1 MKMRRLILSILL
13 SMGILVAEAQVN
25 IQFVPELQGRN
36 IDGLFNARIYSA
48 KAQRSVSLTI
58 TVTERKRGRVLTV
71 KTPAFSINP
80 GSSTIPAAAV
90 RPARLQFANN
100 SFSSQIQ
107 QSGTLPEGDYEYCFT
122 LTPEQG
128 GLDPESPAE
137 QCYSA
142 EVTPFSPLN
151 LTEPANQEKIC
162 LPRPM
167 FSWQP
172 SFPFVNGAAY
182 QLILTEIKERQTAT
196 EAINYNLPLI
206 SQNGIVSPAL
216 AFPASYKELKA
227 GKKYAWQVSLYKNQ
241 TVLNRSEIW
250 EFVMDCKDSVAR
262 ELSVSDHGYRDIE
275 DLAKGNYYVSTGA
288 VKFSL
293 VNSYGKQ
300 ELKYTLE
307 CISDASVQVKRLP
320 RLFLEHGEN
329 KVVIPLLSNGT
340 IRPGQTYI
348 LRVYLPGGEVKS
360 LRVAYNDTRHD

>member
-1 MKMRRLILSILL
+1 MRRLILSILL
-13 SMGILVAEAQVN
+13 SMGILVADAQVN

-48 KAQRSVSLTI
+48 KAQRNVSLTI

-80 GSSTIPAAAV
+80 GSSTIPASAV

-100 SFSSQIQ
+100 SFSSQVQ
-107 QSGTLPEGDYEYCFT
+107 QSGTLPEGDYEYCFV

-250 EFVMDCKDSVAR
+250 EFVMDCKDSVVR
-262 ELSVSDHGYRDIE
+262 EMNTGSYRSIE
-275 DLAKGNYYVSTGA
+275 DLSRGNFYVTGNNL
-288 VKFSL
+288 KFSL
-293 VNSYGKQ
+293 INSYNKQ
-300 ELKYTLE
+300 KLNYSIRCITDSRKKIKKLPVIHLKNGSNQIELALKKDEFDDGFYYLLE
-307 CISDASVQVKRLP
+307 VEMP
-320 RLFLEHGEN
+320 NGEIKN
-329 KVVIPLLSNGT
+329 
-340 IRPGQTYI
+340 
-348 LRVYLPGGEVKS
+348 LRFFY
-360 LRVAYNDTRHD
+360 HDEK